1 MAASAPPACSTSR
14 KEVSA
19 FMRRAGIILAMLIA
33 LTSLNTGTGGA
44 AGSTSA
50 PQFVPDQLLI
60 NLKSGTDLSLI
71 LQMVGGGLS
80 QYLDGLGTYVV
91 RVPPGTV
98 ESAIA
103 ILRTYPQV
111 RFVEPNYY
119 VRYFLDPDDPYDN
132 STCYPTSDGQCTMQW
147 AWAKVGAYQAWD
159 LTTGSEAVKVA
170 VVDTGIDIGNP
181 DYIIPDPTGHEDLVT
196 CRSIVTQNFV
206 TTESNNDENG
216 HGTHVAGTIGACTN
230 NATGIAGANW
240 AVQLLSAKVL
250 DFSGSGTYS
259 ALAAGIRWAADAGAK
274 VINLS
279 VGGSQPSKTLEQAIN
294 YAWNKGAV
302 LVCAAGNT
310 GTTTKSYP
318 AAYGA
323 CIAVAATDEIDA
335 LASFSSYGADWVD
348 VAAPGVRILSTM
360 QDDYNTC
367 FLCSWYGISPGY
379 DAMSGTSMAAPHVS
393 GLAALIW
400 ARGKCTSNTCVRGA
414 IESTADKIAG
424 SGVFWKYGRVNYA
437 NAVK

>member
-216 HGTHVAGTIGACTN
+216 HGTHVAGTIGALLGTRRRHSLGGRCRCEGHQPQRGRV
-230 NATGIAGANW
+230 AAQQDARAGD
-240 AVQLLSAKVL
+240 QLRLEQGRGAGVRRGQHWDHHKVVPRRLRGLYRRSRDRRDRCAGLVLQLRSGLGRCGGARSPDPL
-250 DFSGSGTYS
+250 D
-259 ALAAGIRWAADAGAK
+259 DAGQLQH
-274 VINLS
+274 VFSVLLVRDLS
-279 VGGSQPSKTLEQAIN
+279 WLRCDERDVHGRAARVRSGGLDL
-294 YAWNKGAV
+294 GAGQV
-302 LVCAAGNT
+302 HIKYLRAG
-310 GTTTKSYP
+310 G
-318 AAYGA
+318 
-323 CIAVAATDEIDA
+323 D
-335 LASFSSYGADWVD
+335 
-348 VAAPGVRILSTM
+348 
-360 QDDYNTC
+360 
-367 FLCSWYGISPGY
+367 
-379 DAMSGTSMAAPHVS
+379 
-393 GLAALIW
+393 
-400 ARGKCTSNTCVRGA
+400 
-414 IESTADKIAG
+414 
-424 SGVFWKYGRVNYA
+424 
-437 NAVK
+437 

>member
-1 MAASAPPACSTSR
+1 
-14 KEVSA
+14 
-19 FMRRAGIILAMLIA
+19 
-33 LTSLNTGTGGA
+33 
-44 AGSTSA
+44 
-50 PQFVPDQLLI
+50 
-60 NLKSGTDLSLI
+60 
-71 LQMVGGGLS
+71 
-80 QYLDGLGTYVV
+80 
-91 RVPPGTV
+91 
-98 ESAIA
+98 
-103 ILRTYPQV
+103 
-111 RFVEPNYY
+111 
-119 VRYFLDPDDPYDN
+119 DPDDPYDN

-216 HGTHVAGTIGACTN
+216 HGTHVAGT
-230 NATGIAGANW
+230 
-240 AVQLLSAKVL
+240 
-250 DFSGSGTYS
+250 
-259 ALAAGIRWAADAGAK
+259 
-274 VINLS
+274 
-279 VGGSQPSKTLEQAIN
+279 
-294 YAWNKGAV
+294 
-302 LVCAAGNT
+302 
-310 GTTTKSYP
+310 
-318 AAYGA
+318 YGA

-400 ARGKCTSNTCVRGA
+400 ARG
-414 IESTADKIAG
+414 
-424 SGVFWKYGRVNYA
+424 
-437 NAVK
+437 